1 MDSEERLKD
10 IEEKLIV
17 LRRAVHGGTAISL
30 PNDRILTRVI
40 IDYMTIHFFVD
51 ARDLLITP
59 TFVMQGVWEP
69 SITNYFLKHI
79 KPDCHCLDV
88 GANFGYFT
96 CLMAKLA
103 WQGKVIGVE
112 PDSHMHRLVED
123 NIYSNWFTKTAGAIC
138 AAVSDA
144 PGYVKLY
151 KFITRSGNTGMS
163 SLFSQ
168 EVILKG
174 GEIPEQF
181 NAECIT
187 LDSLL
192 EQMNNR
198 VDFIKIDVEGAEPL
212 VIKGAKK
219 LIELN
224 SKVNIV
230 MEWSPEQMRS
240 AGQNVPEFCSI
251 LNSLGLQSHTINEYG
266 EVTPISSSELSS
278 LGYQSGILFKRKI

>member
-112 PDSHMHRLVED
+112 PDSHMHKLIED
-123 NIYSNWFTKTAGAIC
+123 NIYSNWFTNTAKAIC

-163 SLFSQ
+163 PLLSQ
-168 EVILKG
+168 EAILKG
-174 GEIPEQF
+174 GEISEQF

-212 VIKGAKK
+212 VIKGRQEIDRIK
-219 LIELN
+219 
-224 SKVNIV
+224 
-230 MEWSPEQMRS
+230 
-240 AGQNVPEFCSI
+240 
-251 LNSLGLQSHTINEYG
+251 
-266 EVTPISSSELSS
+266 
-278 LGYQSGILFKRKI
+278 FKG